1 MKECPQNNRPQLTR
15 RDFMRK
21 LSSMMGVTAAGAVLA
36 GSSVATAL
44 AYVPKQGA
52 ENSTG
57 KLFNQM
63 QMKALRAI
71 ADTVFPETDTP
82 SGGQVDCHGL
92 IDNLLATCHPVE
104 TQQNMLKCVSAIMDA
119 SKNTMGRGIH
129 ELSTSEQEALLN
141 NVEAVKGVSSETQ
154 GHFRFLKYLIV
165 FAFFTSEVGATQVL
179 SYQAVPGG
187 FKASIKMTDDTIA
200 WSSRDFY

>member
-1 MKECPQNNRPQLTR
+1 MKEYPQNSRSQLTR

-21 LSSMMGVTAAGAVLA
+21 LSSVMGVTAAGAVLA

-44 AYVPKQGA
+44 AYVPKQGS
-52 ENSTG
+52 ENSAG

-63 QMKALRAI
+63 QMKALKAI

-92 IDNLLATCHPVE
+92 IDNLLATCHSVE
-104 TQQNMLKCVSAIMDA
+104 TQQNMVSCVSAIMAA
-119 SKNTMGRGIH
+119 SVNGRAIH
-129 ELSTSEQEALLN
+129 ELSANEQEALLN
-141 NVEAVKGVSSETQ
+141 KVEAGQSVNGETL

-179 SYQAVPGG
+179 RYQAVPGG
-187 FKASIKMTDDTIA
+187 FKASVKMTDDTIA